1 MGPGVGL
8 LGLWHPGSCSDEQLA
23 ACSYGVVSLD
33 CEAWPALGS
42 NVQQLS
48 TIIPVCCVA
57 QAKKH
62 FLAQGHI
69 EFRLAKDRT
78 LQVTHMV
85 RAVSVPG

>member
-1 MGPGVGL
+1 
-8 LGLWHPGSCSDEQLA
+8 
-23 ACSYGVVSLD
+23 VVRPD
-33 CEAWPALGS
+33 AGAWSAPGS

-48 TIIPVCCVA
+48 TTIPVCCVA

-85 RAVSVPG
+85 RAVSVLG